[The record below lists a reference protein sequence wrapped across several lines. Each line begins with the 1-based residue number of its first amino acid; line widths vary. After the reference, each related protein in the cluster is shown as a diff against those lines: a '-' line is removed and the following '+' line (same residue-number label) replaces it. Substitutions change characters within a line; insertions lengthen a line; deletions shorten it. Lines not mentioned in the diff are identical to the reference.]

1 MYSCFLTIRRFSQC
15 IRVYL
20 MELNQID
27 IGKCYLYVRKT
38 KTESIHCS

>member
-1 MYSCFLTIRRFSQC
+1 MSSCFLTIHRFSQC

-27 IGKCYLYVRKT
+27 IGKCYLSVPKT
-38 KTESIHCS
+38 KTEAIHCS